1 MKQLTILFLSLFLS
15 GCFEI
20 REEVNMKADGSGEVS
35 FVVNFSQSKDN
46 VAKYMAMG
54 SVEGYKVPTKPD
66 VEASLAKIKNMMGAV
81 PGMSAVMTKSDW
93 SNYIFTVSGRFAHVE
108 ALNKAMELVAKE
120 YDKEGK
126 HAASGKLGFGYN
138 NSQFRRFSSYP
149 DKAKEY
155 AALPSMQRYVL
166 ESATMTSIY
175 RFDRSIRKVSHPKA
189 QLSPSGKAV
198 MLTLP
203 LAELMKGT
211 GTLSDTVTF

>member
-1 MKQLTILFLSLFLS
+1 MKIIAILFASLLLS

-35 FVVNFSQSKDN
+35 FVVNLSQSKDN

-54 SVEGYKVPTKPD
+54 SVEGYKVPKKED
-66 VEASLAKIKNMMGAV
+66 VEASMAKIKNMMSAV
-81 PGMSAVMTKSDW
+81 PGMSAVMTKCDW

-126 HAASGKLGFGYN
+126 HAASGKLGFGYSN
-138 NSQFRRFSSYP
+138 GQFRRFSSYP
-149 DKAKEY
+149 SKAKEFGE
-155 AALPSMQRYVL
+155 LPSMQRYVL

-175 RFDRSIRKVSHPKA
+175 RFDRSIRKVGHPKA
-189 QLSPSGKAV
+189 QVSPSGKAV

-203 LAELMKGT
+203 ISELMKGT
-211 GTLSDTVTF
+211 ATLSDTVTF